1 MTSRTQVYK
10 IGIQIKHLLIKY
22 KEMSLKG
29 SLGVILPFTNDK
41 SKFNKL
47 RVNTNLLLVNL

>member
-1 MTSRTQVYK
+1 MTSSTQVYK

-22 KEMSLKG
+22 KVMFLKA

-41 SKFNKL
+41 SKFNNLK
-47 RVNTNLLLVNL
+47 VN